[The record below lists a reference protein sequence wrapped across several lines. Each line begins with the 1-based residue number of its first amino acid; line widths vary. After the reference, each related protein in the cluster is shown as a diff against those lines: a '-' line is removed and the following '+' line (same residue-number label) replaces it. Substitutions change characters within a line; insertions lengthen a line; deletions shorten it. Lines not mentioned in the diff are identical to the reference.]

1 MENIITS
8 VALAVSVA
16 GLGYLKME
24 QMDRLEARAL
34 AEESLRVEAQAQSEA
49 DAEFAS
55 RAHFEVP
62 HDSDAESAAIDIVL
76 DGTGSFD
83 AESDS
88 LSFAW
93 KQLEGPSVSLTEEG
107 PGLSSFKAG
116 EGTYTFEL
124 TVTDN
129 YGAATSG
136 QTRLAVMPEP
146 NHAPEVDM
154 AVYAKD

>member
-24 QMDRLEARAL
+24 QMDRLELRAS
-34 AEESLRVEAQAQSEA
+34 AEETARIEAQAQSESA
-49 DAEFAS
+49 AELAS
-55 RAHFEVP
+55 RAHFQVP

-93 KQLEGPSVSLTEEG
+93 KQIEGPSVYLTEEE

-136 QTRLAVMPEP
+136 QARLAVMPEP
-146 NHAPEVDM
+146 NNAPEVEM
-154 AVYAKD
+154 AVYVKE

>member
-34 AEESLRVEAQAQSEA
+34 ADESARVEAQAQSEA
-49 DAEFAS
+49 DAS